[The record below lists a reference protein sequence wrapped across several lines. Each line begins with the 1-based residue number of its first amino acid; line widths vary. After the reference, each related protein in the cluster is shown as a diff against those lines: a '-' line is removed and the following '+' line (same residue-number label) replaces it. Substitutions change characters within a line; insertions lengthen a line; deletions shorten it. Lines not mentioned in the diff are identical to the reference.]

1 MISKVYFVNPG
12 SSAAIETEAESFQ
25 VAYTMGGVSIKY
37 AETSVEN
44 AAYTSGTSA
53 DKDGRTIALSF
64 AF

>member
-1 MISKVYFVNPG
+1 MRVGHGYDAHRIIPG
-12 SSAAIETEAESFQ
+12 EGL
-25 VAYTMGGVSIKY
+25 VLGGVSIKY

>member
-1 MISKVYFVNPG
+1 MISKAYFIDP
-12 SSAAIETEAESFQ
+12 SANEAIETEAESFQ